1 MSDIDRL
8 QAAYSKPDMTPR
20 AQYQIGTQL
29 DLVKHRMNEAQLN
42 RQKEIENDFRRRVLR
57 VMQER
62 H

>member
-8 QAAYSKPDMTPR
+8 QTAYEKPDLPPR
-20 AQYQIGTQL
+20 ALYQIGAQL
-29 DLVKHRMNEAQLN
+29 DLVKHRMNDAQLN

-57 VMQER
+57 VMQPR